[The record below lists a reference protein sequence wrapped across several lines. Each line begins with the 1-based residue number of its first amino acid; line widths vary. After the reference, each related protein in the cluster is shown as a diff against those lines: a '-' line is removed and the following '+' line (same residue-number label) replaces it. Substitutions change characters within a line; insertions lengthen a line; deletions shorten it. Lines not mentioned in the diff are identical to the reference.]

1 MTKSRIY
8 KYISPYGGSYDI
20 EIQFG
25 KYSNGRTIIHLIE
38 AITGE
43 PVLTATVN
51 IPDADLT
58 SREVV
63 IKNYSENEGVLGFLM
78 DNNIVGPVKR
88 EVTTGFVSCPIVD
101 LLELS

>member
-1 MTKSRIY
+1 MTKSRVY
-8 KYISPYGGSYDI
+8 KFVSEYEVYDVQI
-20 EIQFG
+20 EFL
-25 KYSNGRTIIHLIE
+25 KYSNGRTAIE
-38 AITGE
+38 LTDAETGE

-51 IPDADLT
+51 IPGVDLT
-58 SREVV
+58 NREVI

>member
-1 MTKSRIY
+1 MTKSRVY
-8 KYISPYGGSYDI
+8 KFVSEYGVYDVQI
-20 EIQFG
+20 EFL
-25 KYSNGRTIIHLIE
+25 KYSNGRTAIE
-38 AITGE
+38 LSDAETGE

-51 IPDADLT
+51 IPGVDLT
-58 SREVV
+58 SREVI

-88 EVTTGFVSCPIVD
+88 EVSTGFVSCPIVD

>member
-1 MTKSRIY
+1 MTKSRVY
-8 KYISPYGGSYDI
+8 KFVSEDGVYDVQI
-20 EIQFG
+20 EFL
-25 KYSNGRTIIHLIE
+25 KYSNGRTAIE
-38 AITGE
+38 LTDAETGE

-51 IPDADLT
+51 IPDVDLT
-58 SREVV
+58 SREVI

-88 EVTTGFVSCPIVD
+88 EVSTGFVSCPIVD

>member
-1 MTKSRIY
+1 MTKNRIY
-8 KYISPYGGSYDI
+8 KFVGEYGTYDVQV
-20 EIQFG
+20 EFL
-25 KYSNGRTIIHLIE
+25 KYSNGRTAIE
-38 AITGE
+38 LTDAETGE

-51 IPDADLT
+51 IPGVDLT
-58 SREVV
+58 NREVI

>member
-1 MTKSRIY
+1 MTKSRVY
-8 KYISPYGGSYDI
+8 KFVSEYEVYDVQI
-20 EIQFG
+20 EFL
-25 KYSNGRTIIHLIE
+25 KYSNGRTAIE
-38 AITGE
+38 LTDAETGE

-51 IPDADLT
+51 IPDVDLT
-58 SREVV
+58 SREVI

-88 EVTTGFVSCPIVD
+88 EVSTGFVSCPIVD